1 MLGHNQESKTM
12 AGKPNAD
19 SVKNKKLKKKERT
32 FGNK

>member
-1 MLGHNQESKTM
+1 M

-32 FGNK
+32 FGNKWI